1 MASIVPTSSP
11 TPSTSGRYCQVAGP
25 VHTILVL
32 AVVGA
37 WAFGSRILGR
47 PLTMGLGSHP
57 VRLYLLTALGEW
69 FMFALVVAGAR
80 FSGTS
85 INALLGSRWLSRRQ
99 ILRDFGIA
107 AAFWI
112 TSVALLWLLSLIW
125 HFAPNGNVLSILP
138 HGLVEVIVWIGLA
151 VTAGICEET
160 IFRGYLQ
167 RQFIAV
173 TQSAPAGILLSAA
186 IFGVAHAYEGLRM
199 ILPIGLYGV
208 MFGILSHWRRSIRP
222 GMIAHAWHDALIGI
236 VVSLIKH

>member
-1 MASIVPTSSP
+1 MTSIVPTSSP
-11 TPSTSGRYCQVAGP
+11 TPSTSGHYRAVAGP

-32 AVVGA
+32 AVLGT

-47 PLTMGLGSHP
+47 PLIMGLGSHP
-57 VRLYLLTALGEW
+57 VRLYLLTAFAEW
-69 FMFALVVAGAR
+69 FMFALVMAGAR
-80 FSGTS
+80 FYGTS
-85 INALLGSRWLSRRQ
+85 INALLGSRWRSGRQ
-99 ILRDFGIA
+99 LLRDVGIA
-107 AAFWI
+107 AAFWLI
-112 TSVALLWLLSLIW
+112 SVALLWLLSLIW
-125 HFAPNGNVLSILP
+125 HFAPNGNVLSVLP
-138 HGLVEVIVWIGLA
+138 HGIVEVIAWIGLA

-173 TQSAPAGILLSAA
+173 THSVPAGILLSAA
-186 IFGVAHAYEGLRM
+186 IFGVAHAYEGPRM

-236 VVSLIKH
+236 VVSFIKH

>member
-1 MASIVPTSSP
+1 MIV
-11 TPSTSGRYCQVAGP
+11 
-25 VHTILVL
+25 VL
-32 AVVGA
+32 AAVGG

-47 PLTMGLGSHP
+47 PLVMGLGSHP
-57 VRLYLLTALGEW
+57 VRLYLVSALLEW

-80 FSGTS
+80 SSGTS
-85 INALLGSRWLSRRQ
+85 INALLGSPWQSRRQ
-99 ILRDFGIA
+99 ILRDVGIA

-112 TSVALLWLLSLIW
+112 ASMALLWLLSLIW
-125 HFAPNGNVLSILP
+125 HFSPDSNVLSILP
-138 HGLVEVIVWIGLA
+138 HGIVEVIAWIGLA

-186 IFGVAHAYEGLRM
+186 IFGVSHAYEGLRM
-199 ILPIGLYGV
+199 VLPIGLYGV

-236 VVSLIKH
+236 VVSFIRH